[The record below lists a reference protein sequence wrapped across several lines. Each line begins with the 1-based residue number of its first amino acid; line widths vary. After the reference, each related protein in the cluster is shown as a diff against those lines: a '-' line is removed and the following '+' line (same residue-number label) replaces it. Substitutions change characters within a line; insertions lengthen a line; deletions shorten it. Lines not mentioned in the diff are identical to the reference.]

1 MLQKCQL
8 SQWLLKNFTIRF
20 LHTNFNW
27 RKTPFKLLY
36 TVFFVLGAIASSII
50 PIPGSKLLAE
60 DFVPSQNL
68 EAASFFQQGVMRYHR
83 KDLQAAENAF
93 RQALQ
98 HDPNIAAAYNYLGN
112 IMLQQ
117 NHLDV
122 AVQEYGEAIRINP
135 NLSEAYYNLGLAL
148 HKQGQ
153 QEAAIT
159 AYRQVLVINPTM
171 ATAYYNLGLAL
182 YELGQVDEAIAA
194 YQQATHL
201 DSRDANAYSNLAIAL
216 QQKGQTQE
224 AIATYRKALELNPQ
238 NAQAYNNMASLMA
251 LRGQT
256 SEAIA
261 IYQEAIRKVPNHPT
275 TYYNLGVAWYNQGD
289 YKKAEI
295 ALKRAQD
302 EYRQQGNIEQADKTV
317 ELMQQIAQLAAYKKT
332 QVGQNPN
339 PAPTPTPTS
348 HVVIPEPEIPTQ
360 AENFDNTLNNLQ
372 GIPIPVEQIPPELL
386 KEPPLQ
392 PVNPEETKTGNSKQ
406 E

>member
-1 MLQKCQL
+1 MSHKFQL
-8 SQWLLKNFTIRF
+8 SQWLLKYFTIGF
-20 LHTNFNW
+20 LHTSFNW
-27 RKTPFKLLY
+27 RKTPFTLLFA
-36 TVFFVLGAIASSII
+36 VCVVLTAIAPSIA

-60 DFVPSQNL
+60 DFVPSLNL

-98 HDPNIAAAYNYLGN
+98 YDPNIAAAYNYLGN

-117 NHLDV
+117 NYLDV

-135 NLSEAYYNLGLAL
+135 NLSDAYYNLGLAL

-153 QEAAIT
+153 NVAAIT

-171 ATAYYNLGLAL
+171 ANAYYNLGLAL

-201 DSRDANAYSNLAIAL
+201 DSSDANAYSNLAIAL

-224 AIATYRKALELNPQ
+224 AIAAYRHALELNPQ

-275 TYYNLGVAWYNQGD
+275 TYYNLGVAWYNQSD
-289 YKKAEI
+289 YKKADI
-295 ALKRAQD
+295 ALKRAYE
-302 EYRQQGNIEQADKTV
+302 EYRQQGNLKQADKIA
-317 ELMQQIAQLAAYKKT
+317 ELIQQIAQLAAYKKT
-332 QVGQNPN
+332 QAGQNPN
-339 PAPTPTPTS
+339 PALTPTPTTD
-348 HVVIPEPEIPTQ
+348 VVIPEQEIPVQ
-360 AENFDNTLNNLQ
+360 SENFENTPKNPQ
-372 GIPIPVEQIPPELL
+372 GIPTSVETIPPEL
-386 KEPPLQ
+386 
-392 PVNPEETKTGNSKQ
+392 
-406 E
+406 